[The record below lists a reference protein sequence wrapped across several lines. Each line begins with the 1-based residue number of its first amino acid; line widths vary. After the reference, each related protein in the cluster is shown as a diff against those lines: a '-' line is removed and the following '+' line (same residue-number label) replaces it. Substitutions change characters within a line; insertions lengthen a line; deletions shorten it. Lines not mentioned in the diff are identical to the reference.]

1 MDFNTDKTNFQNFIL
16 LGIFALLLVAV
27 ILILKPFF
35 TVILWSSLLYILISP
50 FYRKI
55 VNKMN
60 PSKKGFKTKKHLLS
74 GLFAVGTML
83 IIAGLLF
90 LLGSQLISQLISFLS
105 DVETFI
111 KENPDFFT
119 ESDIA
124 IWIKQFLESNNII
137 FSWLEN
143 FDLRAQIITL
153 VQNYSSKL
161 FSFSTTLISGTGNFL
176 VSFAFSVFILYFF
189 YLDGNYLGSL
199 LAKAIPINPI
209 HVNKLMNKF
218 IEVTRGLFSGYILV
232 ALYQGFVAFILMT
245 IFGVEG
251 SMLFSVILMFA
262 SFIPLFGAA
271 IVWAPIGL
279 IMCFTGPIW
288 KGILF
293 LILAAI
299 TISFL
304 DNFLRPFFLKDRI
317 KVHPLIIFFAILGG
331 IQLFG
336 MNGLLLGPLVII
348 LFFTILDILSNNEK
362 ETSLADELRAAMF
375 EEDDDDE

>member
-1 MDFNTDKTNFQNFIL
+1 
-16 LGIFALLLVAV
+16 
-27 ILILKPFF
+27 
-35 TVILWSSLLYILISP
+35 
-50 FYRKI
+50 
-55 VNKMN
+55 
-60 PSKKGFKTKKHLLS
+60 
-74 GLFAVGTML
+74 
-83 IIAGLLF
+83 
-90 LLGSQLISQLISFLS
+90 
-105 DVETFI
+105 
-111 KENPDFFT
+111 
-119 ESDIA
+119 
-124 IWIKQFLESNNII
+124 
-137 FSWLEN
+137 
-143 FDLRAQIITL
+143 
-153 VQNYSSKL
+153 
-161 FSFSTTLISGTGNFL
+161 
-176 VSFAFSVFILYFF
+176 
-189 YLDGNYLGSL
+189 
-199 LAKAIPINPI
+199 
-209 HVNKLMNKF
+209 MNKF

-317 KVHPLIIFFAILGG
+317 KVHPLIIFFAILRG

-362 ETSLADELRAAMF
+362 ETSLAD
-375 EEDDDDE
+375 DN

>member
-60 PSKKGFKTKKHLLS
+60 PSKNGFKTKKHLLS

-124 IWIKQFLESNNII
+124 VWIKQFLESNNII

-189 YLDGNYLGSL
+189 YLDGTYLGSL

-362 ETSLADELRAAMF
+362 ETSLS
-375 EEDDDDE
+375 DDD